1 MRVLITGPQGSGKT
15 TQAKLLAE
23 FLDVGMI
30 SMGEMMRKRS
40 EIDDELGRK
49 IRQDLAEG
57 KLVDDEVI
65 AKAAKEEVE
74 KSRNNFVM
82 DGYPRS
88 LHQMELY
95 DPNFDKVVYLEI
107 PDEEIQ
113 ERLLKRA
120 RADDTPELIKERL
133 NIYHN
138 MTKPLLDHYK
148 NQGILKILNGV
159 GSIDEIQG
167 EIRKYLNEA

>member
-1 MRVLITGPQGSGKT
+1 MRVLITGPQGSGKS

-23 FLDVGMI
+23 FLDVVMI

-49 IRQDLAEG
+49 IKQDLAGG
-57 KLVDDEVI
+57 KLVDDKVI
-65 AKAAKEEVE
+65 ATAAKEEVE

-95 DPNFDKVVYLEI
+95 DPSFDIVFYLEI
-107 PDEEIQ
+107 PDKEIQ
-113 ERLLKRA
+113 ERLFKRA

-148 NQGILKILNGV
+148 NQGILRILNGI

-167 EIRKYLNEA
+167 EIRKHLNEA